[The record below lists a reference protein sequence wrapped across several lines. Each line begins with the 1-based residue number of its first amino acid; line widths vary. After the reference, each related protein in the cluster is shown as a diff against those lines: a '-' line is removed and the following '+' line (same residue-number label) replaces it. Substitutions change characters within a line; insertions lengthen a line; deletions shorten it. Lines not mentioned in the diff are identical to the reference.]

1 MTTSGEVRLDGTA
14 GLVPRSTSST
24 ITVRCLGSFEG
35 SERATCTLS
44 SSDGSTDPI
53 PQDAECWSDVVSDLD
68 GADLLESYFSV
79 LSGGSEAFFLRSL
92 GRFTLRSSWR
102 RIGERDRTEE
112 QVFLAE
118 GDVELEEELSSPV
131 PLGGLCLFRNSY
143 SEKVLTADGGQGAN
157 GH

>member
-1 MTTSGEVRLDGTA
+1 MTTSGEVCLDGTA

-44 SSDGSTDPI
+44 SSDGSTDPT

-112 QVFLAE
+112 QVFLA
-118 GDVELEEELSSPV
+118 VELEEELSSSV
-131 PLGGLCLFRNSY
+131 PLRGLCLFRNSY
-143 SEKVLTADGGQGAN
+143 SEKMFTADGGQGAN